1 MTEINQNNTQTAEET
16 EVNEEDLDE
25 VTYINKVGELVFES
39 ALLRFVTEVND
50 EVANEFETFVK
61 LHLANEDFVELLT
74 NKYPRFAVL
83 LAEEAAVLEAEAEK
97 MFG

>member
-1 MTEINQNNTQTAEET
+1 MTEINQNNNQEET
-16 EVNEEDLDE
+16 VNEEDLDE
-25 VTYINKVGELVFES
+25 ATYINKVGELVFQS
-39 ALLRFVTEVND
+39 ALLRFVTEVSD

-61 LHLANEDFVELLT
+61 LHLANEDFLELLT

-83 LAEEAAVLEAEAEK
+83 LSEEAATLEAEAEK